1 MPSLIPDDPVVR
13 CMEVNGIPPWQ
24 MPRKSCSFGSGFG
37 DGYDDEWEEDDD
49 VYYGSETAEF

>member
-1 MPSLIPDDPVVR
+1 MPYLIPDDPVVR
-13 CMEVNGIPPWQ
+13 CIERNGVPPWQ
-24 MPRKSCSFGSGFG
+24 MPRKSYSFGSGFG